1 MTTAAGHVPVMN
13 CRKQGQTTGF
23 NQIGF
28 HMFSFEINTNI
39 RVLLKFPK
47 NEQYDIFK
55 VSIFYKVHEHDYRSV
70 IVIIFNYTR
79 FQY

>member
-1 MTTAAGHVPVMN
+1 MTTAAGHVPLMN

-23 NQIGF
+23 NQIRF

-47 NEQYDIFK
+47 NEQYDIF
-55 VSIFYKVHEHDYRSV
+55 
-70 IVIIFNYTR
+70 
-79 FQY
+79 

>member
-1 MTTAAGHVPVMN
+1 MTTAAGHVPLMN

-39 RVLLKFPK
+39 RVLLKLFQK
-47 NEQYDIFK
+47 IKQYDIF
-55 VSIFYKVHEHDYRSV
+55 
-70 IVIIFNYTR
+70 
-79 FQY
+79 

>member
-55 VSIFYKVHEHDYRSV
+55 VSIFYKVHEHLDQLS
-70 IVIIFNYTR
+70 
-79 FQY
+79 

>member
-39 RVLLKFPK
+39 RVLLKLFQK
-47 NEQYDIFK
+47 MSNMIFFK
-55 VSIFYKVHEHDYRSV
+55 VSIFYKVHEPVDQLS
-70 IVIIFNYTR
+70 
-79 FQY
+79 